1 LDQLDTILARY
12 LAGYPVSGLTDI
24 RKCNLVSGRIPD
36 IKKAGLSGRTIGASL
51 NNMLHFFSGN
61 LTKLTNLNLDRNR
74 LEFLPTE
81 MGNLVQLGVLSLRE
95 NRLVE
100 LPSEIGNCRELHV
113 LDVCGNR
120 LQHLPFSLTSLNLK
134 VSRLLANCRE
144 HALDMGG
151 NRLQ

>member
-1 LDQLDTILARY
+1 
-12 LAGYPVSGLTDI
+12 
-24 RKCNLVSGRIPD
+24 
-36 IKKAGLSGRTIGASL
+36 
-51 NNMLHFFSGN
+51 
-61 LTKLTNLNLDRNR
+61 
-74 LEFLPTE
+74 

-134 VSRLLANCRE
+134 VRNYSN
-144 HALDMGG
+144 
-151 NRLQ
+151 